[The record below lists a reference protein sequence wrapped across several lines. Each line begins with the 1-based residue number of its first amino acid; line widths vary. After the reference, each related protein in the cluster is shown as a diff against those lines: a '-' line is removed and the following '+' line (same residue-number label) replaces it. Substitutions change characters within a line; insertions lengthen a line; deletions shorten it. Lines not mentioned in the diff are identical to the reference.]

1 MVPTIGVFLP
11 SLTGTTHAV
20 KDRRVDLAVGPD
32 VIEAPWRRCRPV
44 GSRLILEENVPAG
57 QLLEAIN
64 NDPRR
69 RVADS
74 RG

>member
-1 MVPTIGVFLP
+1 MVQTIGVFLP
-11 SLTGTTHAV
+11 IMTDTSHAV
-20 KDRRVDLAVGPD
+20 KDRRVDWAVGPG
-32 VIEAPWRRCRPV
+32 VIEAPWLRCRPV
-44 GSRLILEENVPAG
+44 GSHLILEENVPAG